1 MKMMKISR
9 FSQLRKINEVAMNSK
24 TYSKNYLKIQDY
36 KGSIANARSILGMMS
51 LDYNYPV
58 KLTSDSEDFLDLID
72 KAVKSV

>member
-1 MKMMKISR
+1 MKMMEISR
-9 FSQLRKINEVAMNSK
+9 VSQLRKINEVATNSK
-24 TYSKNYLKIQDY
+24 TYSKNSLKIQDY
-36 KGSIANARSILGMMS
+36 KGSIADARSILGMMS

>member
-9 FSQLRKINEVAMNSK
+9 FSQLRKINEVATNSK
-24 TYSKNYLKIQDY
+24 TYSKNSLKIQDY
-36 KGSIANARSILGMMS
+36 KGSIADARSILGMMS
-51 LDYNYPV
+51 LDYNCPV